1 MIHQTTV
8 TRVRTF
14 WGRTLYRVACTCA
27 QLHTETDSKALAES
41 VARGHER
48 TAW

>member
-1 MIHQTTV
+1 MIHQTSI
-8 TRVRTF
+8 TRVRAF

-27 QLHTETDSKALAES
+27 QLHTETESRTLAES

-48 TAW
+48 AAW